1 MAQEELQRKV
11 EGTSIYRNFDSATK
25 QKAMDKVEAYAYAKQ
40 MEKENP
46 DFDLPDSYN
55 WVQKADAGASVG
67 LTADEYILFDLAYN
81 MLKSDEKEG
90 GLSKQ
95 EKVIDLLEDMD
106 LSNSER
112 SYLFGTKYESDKNN
126 PWK

>member
-1 MAQEELQRKV
+1 MPKTIEDYKKDYAAAQAKGDKAGMAAA
-11 EGTSIYRNFDSATK
+11 NNA
-25 QKAMDKVEAYAYAKQ
+25 AYAKQ
-40 MEKENP
+40 LGEENP

-55 WVQKADAGASVG
+55 WVEKADAGASVG
-67 LTADEYILFDLAYN
+67 LTADEYILFDLAYS

-90 GLSKQ
+90 GQTKQ
-95 EKVIDLLEDMD
+95 EKAIDLLEDMD